1 MTTNAGFLLDSMFD
15 FAERFNKMCLI
26 DEEIA
31 LFSAVVLMSPGIY
44 LIAKPHFV
52 VTYVGILCLNNT

>member
-26 DEEIA
+26 DDEIA
-31 LFSAVVLMSPGIY
+31 LFSAVVLLSPGVYIY
-44 LIAKPHFV
+44 TVFYILTKSNYQLI
-52 VTYVGILCLNNT
+52 N

>member
-26 DEEIA
+26 DDEIA
-31 LFSAVVLMSPGIY
+31 LFSAVVLLSPGMYISTVFY
-44 LIAKPHFV
+44 ILTKSNYQLI
-52 VTYVGILCLNNT
+52 N